1 MWKNARKFFIFIGVF
16 LGVSLLLSIIAGL
29 ILTNMYEDTGYKGS
43 PIIGTSINVFS
54 AVVAVW
60 VAYKPFNKNNGKR
73 PVD

>member
-1 MWKNARKFFIFIGVF
+1 M
-16 LGVSLLLSIIAGL
+16 SIIAGL